1 MIAFI
6 KRLLGLDK
14 AVGAAPVSPPITS
27 TKQTLQPLP
36 EEVAK
41 DFLDWFQ
48 AQQKPAVAL
57 KPDPTL
63 PIEPRGTR
71 LFGPALLV
79 EGEEWP
85 KGRDGETLD
94 FLAQLN
100 LADCAP
106 LDGYPREGLVQFF
119 IGRDDLFGANIGGPG
134 GLDTGNF
141 LVRGLPVDVGGA
153 IQTAPHADTF
163 DPSGIDDY
171 SPSSHFDMRKRGITL
186 VPEMI
191 TDQMGLDVLEASLRF
206 DALDHKTYDLD
217 PLYDAIDTIIQD
229 APLEHHTA
237 GYPAFT
243 QSDIREDERYAEY
256 DHVLLRLTSDDYLMW
271 GDVGE
276 CVFMIRSADLAKG
289 DFSRVVYSWDC
300 S

>member
-1 MIAFI
+1 MIGFL
-6 KRLLGLDK
+6 KWLLGLQE
-14 AVGAAPVSPPITS
+14 VGGATPMPLQSHS
-27 TKQTLQPLP
+27 TQPTLLPLP

-41 DFLDWFQ
+41 DFLDWFK

-106 LDGYPREGLVQFF
+106 LDGYPRQGLVQFF
-119 IGRDDLFGANIGGPG
+119 IGRDVYYGANFDGPG

-141 LVRGLPVDVGGA
+141 LVRGLPVDVRGA
-153 IQTAPHADTF
+153 LHTAPHAGTVDS
-163 DPSGIDDY
+163 SGIDDY
-171 SPSSHFDMRKRGITL
+171 SPSNHFELRKRGITL
-186 VPEMI
+186 VPKMI
-191 TDQMGLDVLEASLRF
+191 TDQMGLDVLEASQRF
-206 DALDHKTYDLD
+206 YALDRKTYDLD

-276 CVFMIRSADLAKG
+276 CVFMIPSADLAKG
-289 DFSRVVYSWDC
+289 DFGRVAYSWDC
-300 S
+300 H